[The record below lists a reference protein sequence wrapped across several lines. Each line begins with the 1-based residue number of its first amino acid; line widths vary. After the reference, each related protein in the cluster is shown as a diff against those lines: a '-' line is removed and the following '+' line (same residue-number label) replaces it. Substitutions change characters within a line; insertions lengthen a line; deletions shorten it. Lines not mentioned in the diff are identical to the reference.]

1 MSQCRLAHRRRLLQD
16 IGCVF
21 FYYFSESRRR
31 RRKRK
36 SPNFHS
42 KYERLDAR
50 ASLHRKRK
58 EKSFPF
64 FFLLLLFL
72 LPFAISKK
80 IRRIIVAYNL
90 SKTKQ
95 MEKSSEE
102 TSEIKIK
109 KKTSSQVSERAVQNG
124 SSTFLQG
131 GVEKVKRTFSFAPG
145 SYIQGYLGV
154 DPCGGKTRRFIF
166 LKKNFSWL
174 LERGVFFFS
183 F

>member
-1 MSQCRLAHRRRLLQD
+1 MY
-16 IGCVF
+16 F
-21 FYYFSESRRR
+21 FIISRNREDGDEKEKVR
-31 RRKRK
+31 TFTPSMNDSTRARACIEREKRK
-36 SPNFHS
+36 V
-42 KYERLDAR
+42 
-50 ASLHRKRK
+50 
-58 EKSFPF
+58 FPF
-64 FFLLLLFL
+64 FSSSSI
-72 LPFAISKK
+72 PFSICQSAISKK

>member
-1 MSQCRLAHRRRLLQD
+1 M
-16 IGCVF
+16 
-21 FYYFSESRRR
+21 
-31 RRKRK
+31 
-36 SPNFHS
+36 
-42 KYERLDAR
+42 
-50 ASLHRKRK
+50 
-58 EKSFPF
+58 
-64 FFLLLLFL
+64 
-72 LPFAISKK
+72 
-80 IRRIIVAYNL
+80 
-90 SKTKQ
+90 
-95 MEKSSEE
+95 
-102 TSEIKIK
+102 
-109 KKTSSQVSERAVQNG
+109 SERAVQNG